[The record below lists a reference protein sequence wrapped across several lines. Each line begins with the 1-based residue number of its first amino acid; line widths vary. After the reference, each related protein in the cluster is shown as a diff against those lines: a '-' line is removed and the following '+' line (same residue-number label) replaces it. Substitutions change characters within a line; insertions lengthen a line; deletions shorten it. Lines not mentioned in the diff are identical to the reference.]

1 MNSRERLLSLSEH
14 APLCQY
20 QLNDSIRNLKHFT
33 VLYVQYCEKKKKV
46 DETFR
51 ASIISA
57 VQYGGEKNKG
67 DNGTTALLWSG
78 VVTP

>member
-1 MNSRERLLSLSEH
+1 V
-14 APLCQY
+14 
-20 QLNDSIRNLKHFT
+20 K
-33 VLYVQYCEKKKKV
+33 KKKKV

-67 DNGTTALLWSG
+67 ENGTMALWSG

>member
-1 MNSRERLLSLSEH
+1 V
-14 APLCQY
+14 
-20 QLNDSIRNLKHFT
+20 K
-33 VLYVQYCEKKKKV
+33 KKKKV